1 MHWTLA
7 PASFDQCRDPNSE
20 FCSTFVP
27 MRPKKRGAQE
37 TLHARNS
44 PPTHQIRDVTAPS
57 RFATHPLQSV
67 HRKRADPMC
76 PSTQPTAGAKSPCER
91 LTTAHRRD
99 FTSHTPRSGV
109 SLHVLHAAQRCA
121 SSLLTRCTAACDLTP
136 HTPRSGVR
144 LHFPHPAQRH
154 VPSLLTR
161 RAAACVSPSL
171 TPRSSHAAQRRVS
184 SLPHTP
190 RSGVCLRFAHAAQR
204 RVPSLP
210 TRRAAA

>member
-1 MHWTLA
+1 MHRTLA
-7 PASFDQCRDPNSE
+7 PASSDQCRGRQGE

-44 PPTHQIRDVTAPS
+44 PPTHQIRDVAAPS
-57 RFATHPLQSV
+57 RFATHALQSV

-109 SLHVLHAAQRCA
+109 SLHVLHAAQRRVSE
-121 SSLLTRCTAACDLTP
+121 SSGGKQLHSDAAQTAHDPSRPKAEVAGLDLAFLQFRGAQVHRPKAGAVCGPSSHRCGGG
-136 HTPRSGVR
+136 HR
-144 LHFPHPAQRH
+144 Q
-154 VPSLLTR
+154 PSLHS
-161 RAAACVSPSL
+161 APF
-171 TPRSSHAAQRRVS
+171 RSSEPSPCRCQRS
-184 SLPHTP
+184 
-190 RSGVCLRFAHAAQR
+190 ADKA
-204 RVPSLP
+204 
-210 TRRAAA
+210 

>member
-1 MHWTLA
+1 MRMASDYTPRLRIPVFRHSRLLAPRPAGFGAPANRSDFFTEAPVNRTLA
-7 PASFDQCRDPNSE
+7 PADLDQCRGRQGE

-44 PPTHQIRDVTAPS
+44 PPTHQIRDVAAPS

-109 SLHVLHAAQRCA
+109 SLHVLHAAQR
-121 SSLLTRCTAACDLTP
+121 
-136 HTPRSGVR
+136 
-144 LHFPHPAQRH
+144 
-154 VPSLLTR
+154 
-161 RAAACVSPSL
+161 
-171 TPRSSHAAQRRVS
+171 RVS
-184 SLPHTP
+184 ES
-190 RSGVCLRFAHAAQR
+190 
-204 RVPSLP
+204 
-210 TRRAAA
+210 